1 MSLHVHLLHAPEPD
15 QLGRLEA
22 QLAPGITLST
32 GPEVPPETHVLVAGR
47 PEPDH
52 LAACPDLKALLIP
65 FAGLPGPTR
74 ELMQAHPHVAVYNLH
89 HNAIPTAET
98 AVALLLAAAKF
109 IIPAD
114 RGLRQHDWSI
124 RYNRPNPA
132 ILLHGKTALIL
143 GYGAIGQHAAGLCR
157 GLGMR
162 VLATKRRLDPDASYP
177 DAVHSADTLPDLLP
191 QADALIITLPLT
203 DETRGLLGAR
213 ELALLPPGAVLV
225 NVGRAEVVDEAALFH
240 ALHCGQLHAAGLD
253 VWYQYPA
260 DTGSRTHTPP
270 ASHPFHTL
278 ENVVL
283 SPHRAGSG
291 GAEEIEA
298 RRMQALAVLLN
309 ALARGETPS
318 SRVDLAAGY

>member
-1 MSLHVHLLHAPEPD
+1 MTLHLHLLHPPDPEH
-15 QLGRLEA
+15 LALLEV
-22 QLAPGITLST
+22 QLAPEITLST
-32 GPEVPPETHVLVAGR
+32 GLDVPRATQVLVAGR
-47 PEPDH
+47 PEARH
-52 LAACPDLKALLIP
+52 LSPCADLEALIIP
-65 FAGLPGPTR
+65 FAGLPAPTR
-74 ELMQAHPHVAVYNLH
+74 ELMLASPHVAVYNLH

-109 IIPAD
+109 IVPAD
-114 RGLRQHDWSI
+114 RDLRQGDWSI

-132 ILLHGKTALIL
+132 ILLHGKTVLIL

-162 VLATKRRLDPDASYP
+162 VLATRRRLDPAARCP
-177 DAVHSADTLPDLLP
+177 DEVHAATALPDLLP
-191 QADALIITLPLT
+191 RADALIITLPLT
-203 DETRGLLGAR
+203 DETRGLLGAQ
-213 ELALLPPGAVLV
+213 ELALLPSRAVLV
-225 NVGRAEVVDEAALFH
+225 NVGRGEVVDEAALFH
-240 ALHCGQLHAAGLD
+240 ALQSGQLHAAGLD
-253 VWYQYPA
+253 VWYQYPPDA
-260 DTGSRTHTPP
+260 DSRTATLP

-291 GAEEIEA
+291 GAEEIEV
-298 RRMQALAVLLN
+298 RRMHALAALVN